1 MTERQALKVS
11 GLLDELRKRAE
22 GMGFS
27 PEQIEPALVVT
38 GLSQG
43 RAKPGKEPFK
53 VLLDFLVKVRA
64 AAYSVAASSPQCVI
78 FVSARNIRRALGGWE
93 VVPHRT
99 RPAACML
106 DVLPSSEAVRTRF
119 RREPRRG

>member
-27 PEQIEPALVVT
+27 PEQIETALVVT

-43 RAKPGKEPFK
+43 RATPGKEPFK
-53 VLLDFLVKVRA
+53 VLLDFLVKVSA
-64 AAYSVAASSPQCVI
+64 AAHSVAASSPQCVI
-78 FVSARNIRRALGGWE
+78 FGVCA
-93 VVPHRT
+93 
-99 RPAACML
+99 
-106 DVLPSSEAVRTRF
+106 
-119 RREPRRG
+119 